1 MKAETEQRL
10 ALIVGAGNGI
20 GAATARRL
28 ARDGLRLA
36 LADRDDAALA
46 RLKEE
51 LGAEAFTVDIADAE
65 AVTCLFDA
73 VEDRCGAVNVLV
85 NTAAISPMAEDGGL
99 LTIAKTG
106 IDLMRQ
112 VIEINTLGT
121 MYLGREFALRAERAG
136 PQGRVVLLSSTAAQL
151 GGHKSAVAYIASKG
165 AVLSFGKGLAREL
178 APFGVTVNCVAP
190 GLIDTP
196 MLRGAVRPDQDA
208 EAARAV
214 PLGRIGGAGEVAD
227 AIAYLVSPNAAY
239 VTGTTLDVNGGYH
252 MR

>member
-1 MKAETEQRL
+1 MMADNEQRL

-36 LADRDDAALA
+36 LADRDGAAVDRLA
-46 RLKEE
+46 EE
-51 LGAEAFTVDIADAE
+51 LGAAAFPVDIADPE
-65 AVTCLFDA
+65 AVTALFDA
-73 VEDRCGAVNVLV
+73 VEHRCGAVNVLV
-85 NTAAISPMAEDGGL
+85 NTAAISPMSGDGGP

-121 MYLGREFALRAERAG
+121 MYLGREFALRADRAG
-136 PQGRVVLLSSTAAQL
+136 PQGRVVLLSSSAAQL

-178 APFGVTVNCVAP
+178 APLGVTVNCVAP

-196 MLRGAVRPDQDA
+196 MFRGAVRPDQDA
-208 EAARAV
+208 AAARAV
-214 PLGRIGGAGEVAD
+214 PLGRIGGAEEVAD